1 MRAAAAG
8 GLWASVEVITG
19 SFLHNLRIP
28 MAGTLLGAFGI
39 ALLVGFSAFW
49 KQKDFI
55 WRAGLIC
62 ALMKS
67 VSSSSIILGPMIGI
81 LSEAFLLWA
90 AVTIL
95 GLNPLGYLA
104 GGALSLLGV
113 LCQKILFLL
122 LSYGS
127 NLIGLY
133 ESMYT
138 YASKQLGTVGS
149 EPLDLIRLLALLYV
163 LAGILSS
170 ATGLFIG
177 QRSKNRKTDTDITAV
192 VHEEGYPT
200 GDHLVMAPEGRPAL
214 GYLFLHLFALIAGI
228 VLINKLTI
236 LQSFLVILCYT
247 MACFLLYKG
256 LGRRLMKPV
265 FWIQLLVVTLL
276 AGLFS
281 GNGQSPYYLGT
292 PGLVS
297 GLEMSLRAILVVV
310 AFFSLSIELR
320 NPLIRAFL
328 TRHGSGRL
336 YAALEVS
343 FGILPVFF
351 SLLPKARRLLL
362 HPVRSLSGMIV
373 RADCWL
379 ASGGREH
386 TAGDPA
392 GTS

>member
-8 GLWASVEVITG
+8 GIWASVEIITG

-28 MAGTLLGAFGI
+28 MAGSFLAAFGV

-67 VSSSSIILGPMIGI
+67 VSSSSVILGPMIGI
-81 LSEAFLLWA
+81 LSEAFLLWG
-90 AVTIL
+90 AVTLL
-95 GLNPLGYLA
+95 GMNPLGYLA
-104 GGALSLLGV
+104 GGALSLAGV
-113 LCQKILFLL
+113 LCHKILFLL

-133 ESMYT
+133 ESLYD
-138 YASKQLGTVGS
+138 YASKQLGTGGS
-149 EPLDLIRLLALLYV
+149 EPMDLIRLLALLYI
-163 LAGILSS
+163 LAGILAS

-177 QRSKNRKTDTDITAV
+177 QRSKSRKTDTDIKPV
-192 VHEEGYPT
+192 VHEEGCPT
-200 GDHLVMAPEGRPAL
+200 GDQLGLIPEGRPAL

-228 VLINKLTI
+228 VLINMLTI
-236 LQSFLVILCYT
+236 LQSFLVILCFT
-247 MACFLLYKG
+247 AACFLLYKG

-276 AGLFS
+276 AGFFS
-281 GNGQSPYYLGT
+281 GHGSSPFQLSA
-292 PGLVS
+292 PGLVC

-320 NPLIRAFL
+320 NPLVKAFL
-328 TRHGSGRL
+328 SRHGSGRL
-336 YAALEVS
+336 FAALEVS

-351 SLLPKARRLLL
+351 SLLPSARQLLL

-379 ASGGREH
+379 ASDGR
-386 TAGDPA
+386 
-392 GTS
+392 